1 MVTLSSNIRPNL
13 AGDHPVVHPSSLI
26 DPSAQIIGN
35 VHIAANVFIG
45 PLCVIRAD
53 ERGPEGQVERIL
65 IEEEVN
71 IQDGVI
77 VHSHGGKSVTIGP
90 RTTIAHGAAIH
101 GPCTIGADCFL
112 SMRSMVYSVT
122 IEDSVWI
129 GMGAIIMQATLQSHV
144 KVPEGEVIRGRLDLM
159 GLRHV
164 SHKEQ
169 AYMDDV
175 HRANSRL
182 RKDYLELRDK
192 AQSLREK
199 ARTREG
205 RKKKRQ

>member
-35 VHIAANVFIG
+35 VQIAANVFIG
-45 PLCVIRAD
+45 PLSVIRAD
-53 ERGPEGQVERIL
+53 ERGPKGHVERII
-65 IEEEVN
+65 IEEGVN

-77 VHSHGGKSVTIGP
+77 IHSHAGKSVTVGL
-90 RTTIAHGAAIH
+90 RTSIAHGVTIH

-112 SMRSMVYSVT
+112 AMRSMLYSVT

-129 GMGAIIMQATLQSHV
+129 GMGAIIMRATLQSHV
-144 KVPEGEVIRGRLDLM
+144 IVPAGAVIRGRLDLM

-164 SHKEQ
+164 SQAEQ
-169 AYMDDV
+169 TYMDEM
-175 HRANSRL
+175 HRASSRL
-182 RKDYLELRDK
+182 RKDYLELRGK
-192 AQSLREK
+192 AQSLRD
-199 ARTREG
+199 RI
-205 RKKKRQ
+205 QNQ

>member
-35 VHIAANVFIG
+35 VHIAADVFIG
-45 PLCVIRAD
+45 PLSVIRAD
-53 ERGPEGQVERIL
+53 ERGPKGHVERVV

-77 VHSHGGKSVTIGP
+77 IHSHGGKSVTVGP
-90 RTTIAHGAAIH
+90 RTFIAHGVTIH

-112 SMRSMVYSVT
+112 AMRSMLYRTTV
-122 IEDSVWI
+122 EDSVWI

-144 KVPEGEVIRGRLDLM
+144 RVPTGAVIRGRLDLM

-164 SHKEQ
+164 SHAEQ
-169 AYMDDV
+169 TYMDEM
-175 HRANSRL
+175 HRASSRL
-182 RKDYLELRDK
+182 RNDYLKLRDK
-192 AQSLREK
+192 AKSLRDK
-199 ARTREG
+199 ARAR
-205 RKKKRQ
+205 

>member
-35 VHIAANVFIG
+35 VQIAANVFIG

-53 ERGPEGQVERIL
+53 ERGPKGDVERVV

-77 VHSHGGKSVTIGP
+77 IHSHGGKSVTIGP
-90 RTTIAHGAAIH
+90 RTTVAHGVSIH
-101 GPCTIGADCFL
+101 GPCTIGANCFL
-112 SMRSMVYSVT
+112 SMRAMVYSAT

-129 GMGAIIMQATLQSHV
+129 GMGSIIMQATLQSHV
-144 KVPEGEVIRGRLDLM
+144 KVPEGAVIRGRLDLM

-169 AYMDDV
+169 AYMDKML
-175 HRANSRL
+175 RANSRL
-182 RKDYLELRDK
+182 RKDYLELRSK
-192 AQSLREK
+192 AQSLRDEARARQEEK
-199 ARTREG
+199 E
-205 RKKKRQ
+205 

>member
-1 MVTLSSNIRPNL
+1 MPTLSSNIRPNL
-13 AGDHPVVHPSSLI
+13 AGDYPVVHPSSLI

-35 VHIAANVFIG
+35 VQIAADVFIG
-45 PLCVIRAD
+45 PLTVIRAD
-53 ERGPEGQVERIL
+53 ELGPEGRVERIV

-77 VHSHGGKSVTIGP
+77 IHSHGGKSVTLGR
-90 RTTIAHGAAIH
+90 RTTVAHGVAIH

-112 SMRSMVYSVT
+112 SMRSMVYSAT

-129 GMGAIIMQATLQSHV
+129 GMGAIIMQATIQSHI
-144 KVPEGEVIRGRLDLM
+144 KVPEGAVIRGRLDLM

-169 AYMDDV
+169 AYMEKM

-182 RKDYLELRDK
+182 RKDYLELRNKALSLRDK
-192 AQSLREK
+192 ALALQEEK
-199 ARTREG
+199 E
-205 RKKKRQ
+205 Q

>member
-1 MVTLSSNIRPNL
+1 MLNFLNNIRPNL
-13 AGDHPVVHPSSLI
+13 AGDHPEVHPSSLI

-35 VHIAANVFIG
+35 VRIAADVFIG
-45 PLCVIRAD
+45 PLSVIRAD
-53 ERGPEGQVERIL
+53 ELGPKGRVERIV
-65 IEEEVN
+65 IEEGVN

-77 VHSHGGKSVTIGP
+77 IHSHGGKSVNIGP
-90 RTTIAHGAAIH
+90 RTSVAHGVAIH

-112 SMRSMVYSVT
+112 AMRSMVYSAT

-144 KVPEGEVIRGRLDLM
+144 KVPQGAVIRGRLDLM

-169 AYMDDV
+169 AYMNEV
-175 HRANSRL
+175 HRASSRL
-182 RKDYLELRDK
+182 RQDYLELRDK
-192 AQSLREK
+192 AQSLRDK
-199 ARTREG
+199 T
-205 RKKKRQ
+205 QNQ